1 MVIGA
6 GFEKVTAAPHGDAE
20 AEADGVGVAG
30 GGVGVIGG
38 GVGVTVAATVAEG
51 DAVGV
56 GEAIPAGARSRTA
69 ACASPVPPVAIHPT
83 SCTMFEAGGVLPGA
97 GGAGF
102 VKVKVPLP
110 LALVVAVPCKT
121 PSRKIWPVSLAGS
134 LVAMTM
140 TVPTGFTN

>member
-1 MVIGA
+1 MMVIA
-6 GFEKVTAAPHGDAE
+6 AEFENVALEPQGDAE
-20 AEADGVGVAG
+20 AEGEGVGVAG

-38 GVGVTVAATVAEG
+38 VGVADAVGDG

-56 GEAIPAGARSRTA
+56 GEASPAGARRRAA

-83 SCTMFEAGGVLPGA
+83 SCTMFDAGGVLPGA
-97 GGAGF
+97 GAAGF

-110 LALVVAVPCKT
+110 AALVVAVPCKT